1 MFFYKK
7 VKRMKCIAFVC
18 VVFLSFGAAM
28 AYAQQDISIIGSV
41 TNQGSPLQGVTVMV
55 KGTTISTIT
64 DVDGKFQIPVS
75 NVDDVLLFSF
85 PMEMPVGAQRTLNV
99 EMSKD
104 VQLPEDVVI
113 TTFVARK
120 LVNDTEA
127 IAEDMK
133 ESEEVVNTAFATQK
147 RINVTGSISTV
158 TGSDIIATHPVNISS
173 ALVGITPGL
182 SAVTAGGEPGYNA
195 AEIAIRGVTSY
206 QGSTSPLIVI
216 DGIEQPRNVGMDIMN
231 NLDPNDIAG
240 ISVLKDASSTAVY
253 GIRAAN
259 GVIVITTKRGY

>member
-147 RINVTGSISTV
+147 RINVTGSITTV
-158 TGSDIIATHPVNISS
+158 TGSEILTTNEVNLST
-173 ALVGITPGL
+173 ALVGVSGI
-182 SAVTAGGEPGYNA
+182 SSIKSSGEPGNNA
-195 AEIAIRGVTSY
+195 ANITIRGV
-206 QGSTSPLIVI
+206 STYTENTQPLIVI
-216 DGIEQPRNVGMDIMN
+216 DGVEQPRDMGMDIMN
-231 NLDPNDIAG
+231 SLDPNDIAG
-240 ISVLKDASSTAVY
+240 ISILKDASSTAVY

-259 GVIVITTKRGY
+259 GVILITTKRGF